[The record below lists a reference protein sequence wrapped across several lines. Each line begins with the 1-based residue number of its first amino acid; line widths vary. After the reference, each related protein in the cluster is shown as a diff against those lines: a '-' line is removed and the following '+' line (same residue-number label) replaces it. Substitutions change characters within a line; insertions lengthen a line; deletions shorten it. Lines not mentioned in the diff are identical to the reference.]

1 MRNKNQSIYRA
12 IEELRKMSNA
22 GLIDGDD
29 FLLVF
34 LRLKNQLQEEQPLP
48 SRLALSDLE
57 CYDFQYYV
65 GHIAD
70 MDGSEW
76 VNQETAE
83 LVLLEYNAGVR

>member
-22 GLIDGDD
+22 GLVDGDD
-29 FLLVF
+29 FLSVF
-34 LRLKNQLQEEQPLP
+34 LKLKSQLQAEQPLP
-48 SRLALSDLE
+48 SSLTLADLE

-70 MDGSEW
+70 IDGDGW

-83 LVLLEYNAGVR
+83 LVLLEYNAGVK

>member
-1 MRNKNQSIYRA
+1 MKNKNQSIYRA

-22 GLIDGDD
+22 GLIGEDD
-29 FLLVF
+29 FLPLF
-34 LRLKNQLQEEQPLP
+34 FKLKDQLLPEVSLP
-48 SRLALSDLE
+48 SSLTLSDLE

-70 MDGSEW
+70 MDGNEW

-83 LVLLEYNAGVR
+83 LILLEYNAGVR

>member
-22 GLIDGDD
+22 GLVDGDD
-29 FLLVF
+29 FMLVF
-34 LRLKNQLQEEQPLP
+34 LRLKNQLQPEQSLP
-48 SRLALSDLE
+48 SSLTLADLE

-70 MDGSEW
+70 IDGDGW

-83 LVLLEYNAGVR
+83 LVLLEYNAGVK

>member
-1 MRNKNQSIYRA
+1 MKNKNQSIYRA

-22 GLIDGDD
+22 GLIGEDD
-29 FLLVF
+29 FLPLF
-34 LRLKNQLQEEQPLP
+34 FKLKDQLLPETSLP
-48 SRLALSDLE
+48 SSLTLSDLE

-70 MDGSEW
+70 MDGNEW

-83 LVLLEYNAGVR
+83 LILLEYNAGVR

>member
-34 LRLKNQLQEEQPLP
+34 LRLKNQIQPEQPL
-48 SRLALSDLE
+48 SSSLTLADLE

-70 MDGSEW
+70 MDGDGW

-83 LVLLEYNAGVR
+83 LVLLEYNAGVK

>member
-1 MRNKNQSIYRA
+1 MKNKNQSIYRA

-22 GLIDGDD
+22 GLIGEDD
-29 FLLVF
+29 FLPLF
-34 LRLKNQLQEEQPLP
+34 FKLKDQLLPESSLP
-48 SRLALSDLE
+48 SSLTLSDLE

-70 MDGSEW
+70 IDGNEW

-83 LVLLEYNAGVR
+83 LILLEYNAGVR